1 MEQPNQKVKE
11 NNLNKV
17 NLENDKIQDNI
28 NKQDFKQEKTQIGS
42 KVRKINYNFN
52 LF

>member
-11 NNLNKV
+11 NDLNKI
-17 NLENDKIQDNI
+17 NLETEKPQDSI
-28 NKQDFKQEKTQIGS
+28 NKPDFKQEKTQIGS

-52 LF
+52 IF